1 MLLRSKIDAMCSF
14 HANRR
19 RKRGKCKKHSFAIS
33 GKTFF
38 FFFSQNQ
45 NSVIGCCL
53 FSRSSLFPFYLCTRT
68 HTLIGGTHIRFFSA
82 GCATRALNLNMC
94 TPVCFISMFVF
105 FFSFSMAISF
115 LIVSFRSQWI
125 YRSTDIHFAE
135 ITQKTHSE
143 HTQHGTAQHSTHI
156 RAIRDGQRERE
167 RRSERKKRNM
177 RWVLANHTNT
187 SKGL

>member
-68 HTLIGGTHIRFFSA
+68 HTHIGGIHIRFFSA
-82 GCATRALNLNMC
+82 GCATRALNSNMC

-105 FFSFSMAISF
+105 SFFQHGDQFSHRFISF
-115 LIVSFRSQWI
+115 AMNLPIDRHSFCGNNAKNAQRT
-125 YRSTDIHFAE
+125 YTAR
-135 ITQKTHSE
+135 
-143 HTQHGTAQHSTHI
+143 HGTAQYTHT
-156 RAIRDGQRERE
+156 RNKRRTRKREKE
-167 RRSERKKRNM
+167 RTKKRNM